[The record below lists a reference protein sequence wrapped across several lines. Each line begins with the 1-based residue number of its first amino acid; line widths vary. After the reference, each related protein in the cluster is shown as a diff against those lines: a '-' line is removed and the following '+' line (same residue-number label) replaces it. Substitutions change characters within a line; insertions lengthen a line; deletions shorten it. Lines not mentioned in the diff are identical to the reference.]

1 LHKIRAGR
9 ITLKI
14 FDSILVECY
23 QKFINL
29 NQLSSIVI
37 INNNAVKITPW
48 DKNNMQSINK
58 AIINSDLG
66 VNPNIIDNAIKLNFP
81 PMTQERR
88 LDLIKSIKK
97 TGENTKIN
105 IRNIR
110 RDNNTIV
117 KKLLKEKEITK
128 DEEKLVQDKIQIIT
142 DRFILEV
149 NKCYTIRYTPSF

>member
-1 LHKIRAGR
+1 L
-9 ITLKI
+9 
-14 FDSILVECY
+14 
-23 QKFINL
+23 
-29 NQLSSIVI
+29 
-37 INNNAVKITPW
+37 
-48 DKNNMQSINK
+48 DKSNIQSINK

-66 VNPNIIDNAIKLNFP
+66 VTPNIIGNTIKLNFP

-88 LDLIKSIKK
+88 LELIKSIKR

-105 IRNIR
+105 IRNVR

-149 NKCYTIRYTPSF
+149 NKCLKKKEMELMKI